1 MPQYRYSALTHNGS
15 LITGESAAASTQ
27 DLQAEL
33 EQRGLLVQRI
43 RRQSDGG
50 QFWRRGVVRPQEL
63 LLLVQELVSLARAGL
78 PLTEVLALAADR
90 PGEPALARVL
100 GRVLADVRAGQ
111 LLSQACA
118 AHPDV
123 FDSTFL
129 TVLRTGEKTGE
140 LPAVLARYQDLLRR
154 HVALRKKVGQA
165 MAYPLFLLLALGVI
179 LGVMFAFV
187 MPRFVAMYAN
197 FDAQL
202 PLPTRWLLA
211 AVEHSPYVAAVALL
225 AGGLGLWGW
234 RALLATPA
242 GRLRIDAWKLRLPLF
257 AGAARTAALA
267 QLARSLATLL
277 AGGTPLVEALRT
289 VHESFPNR
297 ALAQRLAKVTDLVT
311 QGQALAPAMRAAGV
325 LPETALK
332 MLQVG
337 EASGSLDRMLAEMA
351 QYYEEA
357 LDGRLARL
365 MALIEPALI
374 LLMGLMIG
382 GIIIVMYLPIFN
394 LAEVIR

>member
-1 MPQYRYSALTHNGS
+1 MPQYRYSALTH
-15 LITGESAAASTQ
+15 TGALVKGAGAAASAQ

-33 EQRGLLVQRI
+33 AQRGLHVQAI
-43 RRQSDGG
+43 RPVRNRLRP
-50 QFWRRGVVRPQEL
+50 WARRAVPAQAL
-63 LLLVQELVSLARAGL
+63 LLLVQELVSLTRAGL
-78 PLTEVLALAADR
+78 PLSEVLALAADR
-90 PGEPALARVL
+90 PDQPVLAQVM

-118 AHPDV
+118 AHPDA
-123 FDSTFL
+123 FDGLFL
-129 TVLRTGEKTGE
+129 AALRTGEKTGE
-140 LPAVLARYQDLLRR
+140 FSAVLSRYQDLLRR
-154 HVALRKKVGQA
+154 QVAMQKKVSQALAYPSFLLVAL
-165 MAYPLFLLLALGVI
+165 LVI

-211 AVEHSPYVAAVALL
+211 AVEHALPIALL
-225 AGGLGLWGW
+225 AAAVTVLALWGW
-234 RALLATPA
+234 RRLAAQAA
-242 GRLRIDAWKLRLPLF
+242 GRLRIDRWKLRLPLL
-257 AGAARTAALA
+257 ASATRTAAQA

-297 ALAQRLAKVTDLVT
+297 AYAAALVDVTARVT
-311 QGQALAPAMRAAGV
+311 QGESLARAMRASGL

-332 MLQVG
+332 MLQIG

-351 QYYEEA
+351 LYYEEA
-357 LDGRLARL
+357 LEARLARL
-365 MALIEPALI
+365 MALIEPTLV